1 MGVSSQILPK
11 LPLHQTPLVALEGK
25 YIRTMMT
32 QVSPEALAQGRK
44 LGVYSREGDVPD
56 LCQTQTVPAPYDARV
71 S

>member
-1 MGVSSQILPK
+1 
-11 LPLHQTPLVALEGK
+11 
-25 YIRTMMT
+25 MMT
-32 QVSPEALAQGRK
+32 QVSPETLAQGRK